1 MARFEA
7 VMSRWL
13 SWGGLVVAIAGGN
26 AIAAFN
32 WFAIAQGFAR
42 GDAVAGSADAAIS
55 AQRYAFVSVLL
66 LVIGLR
72 LVDRRTAT
80 SSVADS
86 PNDSQ

>member
-7 VMSRWL
+7 VMSRWM
-13 SWGGLVVAIAGGN
+13 SWGGLVLTVAAGS

-42 GDAVAGSADAAIS
+42 GDALAGSAAAAIS
-55 AQRYAFVSVLL
+55 AQRYAFVSLLL

-72 LVDRRTAT
+72 LVDRRGRTPGVPCE
-80 SSVADS
+80 SLG
-86 PNDSQ
+86 

>member
-7 VMSRWL
+7 VMSRWV
-13 SWGGLVVAIAGGN
+13 SWGGLVLTVAAGS

-42 GDAVAGSADAAIS
+42 GDALAGSAEAAIS
-55 AQRYAFVSVLL
+55 AQRYAFVSLLL

-72 LVDRRTAT
+72 LVDRRGRKLG
-80 SSVADS
+80 
-86 PNDSQ
+86 PPGEPLR